1 MKKLIVL
8 ITIVAMI
15 MGSTICANADSQI
28 MNAIDNNTPSA
39 KVMAKRSELAKESR
53 GILAKTE
60 SGEMSLSKAD
70 EQLEDLSVDELN
82 KLISVIAS
90 EDMANQSSYSV
101 RSANETKEK
110 STSVSTKAIKL
121 AWLAAASI
129 ARKCGY
135 PCSATMVEH
144 SVNGKNYYES
154 GRGKLFSS
162 RIMVLPSYRKCYR
175 KMKDK
180 NLKNLSF
187 EITKSE
193 HKDLYYALHLV
204 NTKRYKKNGKWW
216 MRVSDRFDFDIMH
229 YKSLFTSIVNNWAW
243 LCQHTG
249 ILSPIRATVEFQP

>member
-1 MKKLIVL
+1 MKRLTVLIFMISILIV
-8 ITIVAMI
+8 
-15 MGSTICANADSQI
+15 STIGVNADTRVTTDMDRSSVS
-28 MNAIDNNTPSA
+28 NT
-39 KVMAKRSELAKESR
+39 KVAKRSEMIRRSR
-53 GILAKTE
+53 DILEKTE

-70 EQLEDLSVDELN
+70 EQLEDLSVEELN

-90 EDMANQSSYSV
+90 EDMANQYSYSV
-101 RSANETKEK
+101 RSANETKTK

-162 RIMVLPSYRKCYR
+162 RIMVLPSYKKCYR

-180 NLKNLSF
+180 NLKNSSF